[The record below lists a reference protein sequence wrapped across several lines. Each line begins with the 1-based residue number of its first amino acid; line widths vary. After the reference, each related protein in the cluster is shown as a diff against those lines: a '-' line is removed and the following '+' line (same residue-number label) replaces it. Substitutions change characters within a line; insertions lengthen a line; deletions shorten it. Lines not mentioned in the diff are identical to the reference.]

1 MLDELLEREAELAV
15 LSTAVQRARCGAG
28 ALVLF
33 EGPPGVGRSRL
44 LRTASELAG
53 NLTVLAARGT
63 ELESE
68 LPFGVARQLLGNAIL
83 STVPGGSSGATPG
96 LPELPEGECALVEH
110 LHEALLNMVFPK
122 AGSQGAGGARM
133 PLLVLVD
140 DAQWADRPSLR
151 FLAHLAVRLEDLP
164 IAVVVAVRT
173 GEQGVPGDL
182 LQTLRAAPV
191 AGVWRPAPLSTGAVA
206 AAVRSACGDVDDDMV
221 QACARV
227 SGGNPFYLG
236 ELIRELTTTGRA
248 ASAEAVADAAP
259 DSVLRTT
266 LIRLGKLGPNPT
278 ALAKAAAVFGD
289 GAALGV
295 VAELAELPVPDAEDA
310 ADTLATAGFL
320 NPGEPLRFTHPLIAS
335 TLRADIGAFTLAR
348 AHHRAAQLLIHA
360 GARPEEVAAHLLRS
374 RPRADPN
381 TVEQLRAAAALAR
394 ARGAPETAAQLLERA
409 LDEPPPDHLRAAV
422 LLELAEADALRGFPR
437 AMAHLEQ
444 AIELLE
450 DHRERV
456 SALNTLSRL
465 THHAGDYARGA
476 ELARRGLAQLSPG
489 DPFEQTLLAAFVGP
503 ALLHPPLRAELA
515 DRLAPLI
522 EAAAAGTFPTEP
534 ALLAQLAIHVAAT
547 NGPAELAR
555 LLAQAAFA
563 VDPLVDQDSQ
573 GGSVGFASAALI
585 YVDALDVAEPLLD
598 NAVRVAQQR
607 GAVLAGSI
615 AAHHRALVRYHLGRL
630 DQAVADAERS
640 LQTYRDDWAPSSWST
655 PILALCHLERGDLQA
670 ATEAIAIGERGDPS
684 QAENALLL
692 EARAAVALAEGDPAR
707 ALADARAAGAQ
718 IQGDFGFVPAR
729 GFDWRRLGGLAAHH
743 LGHHDEAQRLLSPA
757 LAELRAIHAPRQ
769 LGATLTT
776 AGVVAGGT
784 EGRTLLMEAVSVL
797 ERSPA
802 RLEYAHA
809 LHELGA
815 AHRRCG
821 ELTEAQA
828 PLYRALELAD
838 QFNAVPLATRIRE
851 ELNAMGL
858 RPRRAARSG
867 IAALTASERRVADRA
882 AQGLSNPQIA
892 HQLHVTRKTVES
904 HLAHVYRKLEI
915 PGRSHLAAALT
926 KTG

>member
-1 MLDELLEREAELAV
+1 MLEELLERETELAA
-15 LSTAVQRARCGAG
+15 LNTAMQTARCGAG
-28 ALVLF
+28 VLILL
-33 EGPPGVGRSRL
+33 EGPPGVGRSQL
-44 LRTASELAG
+44 LRAASTLAG
-53 NLTVLAARGT
+53 NLTVLTGRGT

-68 LPFGVARQLLGNAIL
+68 LPFGVARQLLGNAIQ
-83 STVPGGSSGATPG
+83 STVPGNSSGAIPG
-96 LPELPEGECALVEH
+96 QPASPEGGCALIDR
-110 LHEALLNMVFPK
+110 LHEALLGVVFHNASSAPT
-122 AGSQGAGGARM
+122 S
-133 PLLVLVD
+133 LLVLID
-140 DAQWADRPSLR
+140 DAQWTDRQSLR
-151 FLAHLAVRLEDLP
+151 FLAHLAVRLENLP

-173 GEQGVPGDL
+173 GEQGGPDDL
-182 LQTLRAAPV
+182 LQTLRTAPV
-191 AGVWRPAPLSTGAVA
+191 AQVWRPAPLSIGAVA
-206 AAVRSACGDVDDDMV
+206 AAVRSACGDVDDDV
-221 QACARV
+221 VRACAHA
-227 SGGNPFYLG
+227 SGGNPFYLT
-236 ELIRELTTTGRA
+236 ELIRELTTGNV
-248 ASAEAVADAAP
+248 ASAEAVIDAAP
-259 DSVLRTT
+259 DSVLRTV
-266 LIRLGKLGPNPT
+266 LIRLGKLGPNAT
-278 ALAKAAAVFGD
+278 ALAKAVAVLRD
-289 GAALGV
+289 GASLEV
-295 VAELAELPVPDAEDA
+295 VAELAELPVPEAENT
-310 ADTLATAGFL
+310 ADILATTGL
-320 NPGEPLRFTHPLIAS
+320 LDPGEPLRFTYPLIAS

-348 AHHRAAQLLIHA
+348 AHHRAAQLLISA
-360 GARPEEVAAHLLRS
+360 GAQPEQVAVHLLRS
-374 RPRADPN
+374 RPQADPN
-381 TVEQLRAAAALAR
+381 TVERLRAAAVLASS
-394 ARGAPETAAQLLERA
+394 RGKPDAAAQLLERA
-409 LDEPPPDHLRAAV
+409 LAEPPPHHLRAAV
-422 LLELAEADALRGFPR
+422 LLELAEADALRGYPR
-437 AMAHLEQ
+437 TMAHLEQ

-450 DHRERV
+450 DHRERA
-456 SALNTLSRL
+456 SALNTLARL
-465 THHAGDYARGA
+465 THHAGDYARSA
-476 ELARRGLAQLSPG
+476 ELARSGLAQVSPG
-489 DPFEQTLLAAFVGP
+489 DPLEHSLLAAFAGS
-503 ALLHPPLRAELA
+503 ALLHPPLQTELT
-515 DRLAPLI
+515 DRLTPLI
-522 EAAAAGTFPTEP
+522 KAAAAGTFPTEP
-534 ALLAQLAIHVAAT
+534 ALLAQLAMHVAAT
-547 NGPAELAR
+547 NGTAELAS

-573 GGSVGFASAALI
+573 GSSVGFASAALI

-598 NAVRVAQQR
+598 KAVRVAQQR

-615 AAHHRALVRYHLGRL
+615 AAYHRALVSYHLGRL
-630 DQAVADAERS
+630 DQAIVDAERS
-640 LQTYRDDWAPSSWST
+640 LRTYCDGWASSSWST
-655 PILALCHLERGDLQA
+655 SILALSHLERGDLRA
-670 ATEAIAIGERGDPS
+670 ATEAITIGERGDPS
-684 QAENALLL
+684 RAENALLR

-729 GFDWRRLGGLAAHH
+729 GFDWRRLGGLAAYH
-743 LGHHDEAQRLLSPA
+743 LGHYGEAQRLLRSA

-802 RLEYAHA
+802 RLQYAHA

-838 QFNAVPLATRIRE
+838 QFNAVPLATRTRE
-851 ELNAMGL
+851 ELNALGL